1 MLIDDCI
8 HYQLTGAQH
17 RVSLTLKK
25 ALEPFDLTPVQF
37 GVLSCLW
44 QKNMHNPKEI
54 AEFIGVENSTIS
66 GILDRM
72 EKKGLLQRSIDVND
86 RRFIRIDLT
95 DVSKELEG
103 PVLKAVD
110 GFNKEILSPFSTAEQ
125 KQLKKILRI
134 ISAAE

>member
-25 ALEPFDLTPVQF
+25 ALEPFDLTPVQY
-37 GVLSCLW
+37 GVLACLW

-66 GILDRM
+66 GILERM
-72 EKKGLLQRSIDVND
+72 EKKNLLQRSIDLND
-86 RRFIRIDLT
+86 RRYIRIDLT
-95 DVSKELEG
+95 PESKKLEKQVLSAVEDVNKE
-103 PVLKAVD
+103 VLKA
-110 GFNKEILSPFSTAEQ
+110 LSSSEQ
-125 KQLKKILRI
+125 KQLKTFLRVLTD
-134 ISAAE
+134 